1 MLIYLQMIETPEDKS
16 KFEYIYEN
24 YLGLMHHVAF
34 QILNNTQD
42 TEDAVH
48 QAFVSIAENI
58 KTISDV
64 KCPKTRSYIVVIV
77 ENKAIDI
84 LRKKARIVNTI
95 DFNEN
100 MWGIEIPE
108 AGALDLATL
117 MGRLPARYRE
127 VLLLRFDNG
136 YTTKEIAKIL
146 DITPGNAEKLIWRA
160 KNALQKLIAEDDM
173 SYETK

>member
-24 YLGLMHHVAF
+24 YLGLMYHVAF
-34 QILNNTQD
+34 KLLNNTQD

-58 KTISDV
+58 KAISDV
-64 KCPKTRSYIVVIV
+64 RCPETRAFAVVIV
-77 ENKAIDI
+77 EHKAIDI
-84 LRKKARIVNTI
+84 LRKKARMVNTI
-95 DFNEN
+95 DFDEN
-100 MWGIEIPE
+100 MWGIEILE
-108 AGALDLATL
+108 TDSLDLAAL

-127 VLLLRFDNG
+127 VLLLRFDSG
-136 YTTKEIAKIL
+136 YTTKEIAKML
-146 DITPGNAEKLIWRA
+146 GITPGNAEKLIWRA
-160 KNALQKLIAEDDM
+160 KTALQKLMVEDN